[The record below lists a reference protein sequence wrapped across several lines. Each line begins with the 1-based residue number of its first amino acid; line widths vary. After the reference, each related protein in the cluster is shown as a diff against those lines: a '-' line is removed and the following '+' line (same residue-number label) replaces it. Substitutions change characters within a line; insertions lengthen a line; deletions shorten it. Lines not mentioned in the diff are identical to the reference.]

1 MNNLAPS
8 AALTHDQYLDAKFF
22 SSLDGLRF
30 LCIAAV
36 LIHHSPWAS
45 LDWAI
50 ADKGFLGVDMFFV
63 LSGFLIVT
71 LLLRER
77 DQFGEI
83 SLKDFY
89 IRRGLRIF
97 PIYFLYV
104 FLLLGVAPFLSEA
117 SSLRGAVEQNWIHLL
132 TFTVNY
138 AGDQTGPFGHL
149 WSVSV
154 EEQFYLIWPFLE
166 WKGRR
171 WLTPVLF
178 LMLGTCVLRDAG
190 ILAGLSPFLSESPFS
205 RSLVW
210 GVALAWL
217 LHSKRGCEVAARV
230 VGGRWTS
237 LVIGLVLLAILA
249 QSGDR
254 EGWKAISTSILL
266 ACFVGSVVIRPDH
279 VLAGF
284 FRFGPITYLGTI
296 SYGIYLYHIPAM
308 AVVKSVGEKLGI
320 EEWSMLYVVLY
331 LVGLTALSA
340 ISFQYFEKPILSQ
353 RRRFLRSTTG
363 RDLDKV

>member
-1 MNNLAPS
+1 MDDRSPS

-36 LIHHSPWAS
+36 IVHHSPWSA
-45 LDWAI
+45 LDWPI
-50 ADKGFLGVDMFFV
+50 AKRGFLGVDMFFV

-104 FLLLGVAPFLSEA
+104 FLLLGVALFLSEA
-117 SSLRGAVEQNWIHLL
+117 SSLRGAVEGNWIYLL

-138 AGDQTGPFGHL
+138 AGEHTGPFAHL

-171 WLTPVLF
+171 WLKPVLF
-178 LMLGTCVLRDAG
+178 LMLLLCVLRDAG
-190 ILAGLSPFLSESPFS
+190 ILAELSPFLAGSPFS

-217 LHSKRGCEVAARV
+217 LHSKRGCELAARA
-230 VGGRWTS
+230 VGGRWAS
-237 LVIGLVLLAILA
+237 LIIGLVLLAIVA

-254 EGWKAISTSILL
+254 EGWKAVSTSILL
-266 ACFVGSVVIRPDH
+266 ACFVASVVIRPDH
-279 VLAGF
+279 VLARF
-284 FRFGPITYLGTI
+284 FRFGPIAYLGTI

-308 AVVKSVGEKLGI
+308 AILRSAGEKLGI
-320 EEWSMLYVVLY
+320 EEWSVLYVVIY
-331 LVGLTALSA
+331 LVGLTAVSA

-363 RDLDKV
+363 RDLDKA